1 MTDEQR
7 TKLDSKMHEF
17 DSFNDFHD
25 FAYENDIY
33 FDIDEWE
40 EYSDKMKK
48 IISDGNTAV
57 VDVNLD
63 NLILPKSFEI
73 KKN

>member
-33 FDIDEWE
+33 FSNLSIFGVVALNNSLPSAVLPS
-40 EYSDKMKK
+40 SDA
-48 IISDGNTAV
+48 IA
-57 VDVNLD
+57 
-63 NLILPKSFEI
+63 
-73 KKN
+73 